1 MGKLKNWLI
10 EQEELEEQNM
20 KMILN
25 AINKVEESF
34 GKVDSARITNQR
46 TNKTLYI
53 YDSRN
58 KKNKK
63 V

>member
-25 AINKVEESF
+25 AIDKVEENF
-34 GKVDSARITNQR
+34 GKVESARITNQR
-46 TNKTLYI
+46 TKKTIYI
-53 YDSRN
+53 YGSGN
-58 KKNKK
+58 KKK
-63 V
+63 

>member
-25 AINKVEESF
+25 AIDKVEENF
-34 GKVDSARITNQR
+34 GKVESARITNQR
-46 TNKTLYI
+46 TKKTIYI
-53 YDSRN
+53 YGSGN